1 MLLTNRNFFN
11 DFFKDSFFES
21 PFDHSTTQVMRT
33 DVHENDSNYL
43 VEVELPGYNKE
54 DIKADLK
61 DGYLTITASH
71 EENQEEKD
79 KKGNCIRK
87 ERYTGSCHRSIYIG
101 DHLTQEDIKASFKDG
116 VLHLSIPKDAPK
128 EIEDQAKYI
137 TIE

>member
-11 DFFKDSFFES
+11 DFFKDPFFES
-21 PFDHSTTQVMRT
+21 PFDHSTTQVMKT

-87 ERYTGSCHRSIYIG
+87 ERYTGSCHRSFYIG

>member
-11 DFFKDSFFES
+11 DFFKDPFFES

-87 ERYTGSCHRSIYIG
+87 ERYTGSCHRSFYIG

>member
-1 MLLTNRNFFN
+1 MLLANRNFFN
-11 DFFKDSFFES
+11 DFFKDPFFES
-21 PFDHSTTQVMRT
+21 PIERSATQVMRT
-33 DVHENDSNYL
+33 DVHENDNSYL

-61 DGYLTITASH
+61 DGYLTVTASH

-87 ERYTGSCHRSIYIG
+87 ERYTGSCNRSFYIG